1 VRCTR
6 NPDRANRTEGSPV
19 TTQQQR
25 KAKARARYEAY
36 VARQHAKAVRRRRR
50 NVVLASVAGVVL
62 VIAAGVFLWSTTTDD
77 STSTASNPTDATDGF
92 TYPAAGKALRK
103 GAPADLV
110 LDTDHGPI
118 TIALDTTKAPNN
130 SNSLAFLAG
139 KGYFDNTQ
147 CHRLTTDPAGIYV
160 LQCGDRTG
168 TGSGGPG
175 YTTADENLPK
185 DTDNNYPKGTVAMA
199 EPSGGEAGSQFFLV
213 YKDTTLPPNYT
224 IVGEITKGLDVVE
237 KIAAAGVSPDS
248 PQPGDGPPA
257 EPITITAAR
266 IEQPK

>member
-1 VRCTR
+1 VGGWFLVQAT
-6 NPDRANRTEGSPV
+6 DDDDTTTATD
-19 TTQQQR
+19 TQQD
-25 KAKARARYEAY
+25 E
-36 VARQHAKAVRRRRR
+36 
-50 NVVLASVAGVVL
+50 
-62 VIAAGVFLWSTTTDD
+62 TDNQKQKD
-77 STSTASNPTDATDGF
+77 DF
-92 TYPAAGKALRK
+92 TYQAAAKTLPE

-118 TIALDTTKAPNN
+118 TITLDTTKAPNN

-139 KGYFDNTQ
+139 QGYFDNTT
-147 CHRLTTDPAGIYV
+147 CHRLTTEGLFV

-185 DTDNNYPKGTVAMA
+185 AGQGNYPRASVAMA

-213 YKDTTLPPNYT
+213 YKDTTLPPDYS
-224 IVGEITKGLDVVE
+224 IVGQITKGLDVVE
-237 KIAAAGVSPDS
+237 TIAKAGVAPDS
-248 PQPGDGPPA
+248 PSPGDGPPA

-266 IEQPK
+266 VEQSR